1 MRRLL
6 PLLALPWL
14 AGCVVY
20 PRVYN
25 TKIAGKAV
33 VEPGK
38 TARIEVELIK
48 ECATLRSGET
58 QRIVKKKSTSTDAEG
73 NYSMRLR
80 AVVAHFKSFT
90 SPAECESRI
99 QQYICRPV
107 DPPAQTEPVV
117 PDAPPPPPPPKEH
130 CLPVDQVDIEV
141 LGK

>member
-1 MRRLL
+1 MRRFL

-25 TKIAGKAV
+25 TKIAGQAV

-38 TARIEVELIK
+38 PARVEAELIK

-58 QRIVKKKSTSTDAEG
+58 QKIVKKRSTTTDAEG
-73 NYSMRLR
+73 RYSMRLR
-80 AVVAHFKSFT
+80 AAVAHFKSFT
-90 SPAECESRI
+90 SPAFCDSHI
-99 QQYICRPV
+99 QQYICRPI
-107 DPPAQTEPVV
+107 DPPAELEPG
-117 PDAPPPPPPPKEH
+117 APPPPKEH
-130 CLPVDQVDIEV
+130 CQPVDQVDIEV